1 MEIKELLEKTPFD
14 CWMDYNLNKYKK
26 YALEPG
32 GYFMRCSNGHSIY
45 TMYGDY
51 DCGQCQEEY
60 EIEYERKLRQENEA
74 TDFDWEGNVDW
85 DKYE

>member
-1 MEIKELLEKTPFD
+1 
-14 CWMDYNLNKYKK
+14 MDYNLNKYKK